1 MLLMKKGGKTVAV
14 TYVFRR
20 IEKKYRVTAEEA
32 EAVKEALRDVLLPDE
47 FGVST
52 IGNLYLDTPDF
63 LLIRRS
69 IDAVSYKEKLRLRC
83 YGRPTDDS
91 KVFLELKKKYNGVVG
106 KRRIALTLGEACAYF
121 ENGVP
126 PREGQIM
133 RELDYAM
140 TLYRRPKPRL
150 ALFYEREAY
159 AYRGEEGVRITF
171 DTAVRYRADDLLLQ
185 HGWDGRKLLP
195 DGTALM
201 EIKCAGAMPL
211 RLAHLLDERKI
222 FPTRF
227 SKYGAAYTE
236 LLREG
241 AIPKPDAIDLKET
254 LS

>member
-1 MLLMKKGGKTVAV
+1 LGL

-32 EAVKEALRDVLLPDE
+32 EAVKEALRDVLLPDA

-69 IDAVSYKEKLRLRC
+69 IEAEAYKEKLRLRC
-83 YGRPTDDS
+83 YGRPTDDG
-91 KVFLELKKKYNGVVG
+91 KAFLELKKKYNGVVG
-106 KRRIALTLGEACAYF
+106 KRRIALPLEEAYAYI
-121 ENGVP
+121 ESGIP

-140 TLYRRPKPRL
+140 TLYHRPRPRL

-159 AYRGEEGVRITF
+159 AYAGEEGVRLTF
-171 DTAVRYRADDLLLQ
+171 DTAVRYRTDDLLLQ
-185 HGWDGRKLLP
+185 HGSEGRQILP
-195 DGTALM
+195 DGEVLM
-201 EIKCAGAMPL
+201 EIKCVGAMPL
-211 RLAHLLDERKI
+211 RLAHLLDALRI
-222 FPTRF
+222 FPARF
-227 SKYGAAYTE
+227 SKYGTAYMQ

-241 AIPKPDAIDLKET
+241 SLHELSKTSPKEIV
-254 LS
+254 